1 MDHATLMDIDAGLS
15 RRLLELALGGGG
27 DYADLFFE
35 YRAGADYSYEDE
47 KVKSVGRGITM
58 GLGVRVL
65 KGDATGYAYCE
76 ELTWDAMAEAARTAA
91 QIASAGRSPAP
102 VDVRTLSVPSFYP
115 VKVPTLESLPEGKL
129 QLPPRA

>member
-1 MDHATLMDIDAGLS
+1 MAQAPLKAPFAPGGAVEIDAALS
-15 RRLLELALGGGG
+15 RRLLELALSQGG

-91 QIASAGRSPAP
+91 QIASAGRSP
-102 VDVRTLSVPSFYP
+102 
-115 VKVPTLESLPEGKL
+115 
-129 QLPPRA
+129 